1 MKSTEEIIDY
11 IKPRIIWCGPQ
22 YDEADFEPYHH
33 IKLKDNTLYKTSDY
47 INDRFGFI
55 DGIELY
61 RVIVLLDEYRIMNLQ
76 PTVVI

>member
-1 MKSTEEIIDY
+1 MKSTEEILEY

-22 YDEADFEPYHH
+22 YDDDFEPYHH

-61 RVIVLLDEYRIMNLQ
+61 RVIVLLDVHRLMNLQ
-76 PTVVI
+76 SIPVI